1 LGVRILP
8 GLPVRKRGRR
18 GKEPRKGEEVGKLIQ
33 FLKEVKVELLK
44 VTWPKRDELV
54 GSTAVVLALSILL
67 AGYLWAVDT
76 LISKVV
82 LFFLTD

>member
-1 LGVRILP
+1 M
-8 GLPVRKRGRR
+8 
-18 GKEPRKGEEVGKLIQ
+18 GKLIQ

-54 GSTAVVLALSILL
+54 GSTAVVLVLSVIL
-67 AGYLWAVDT
+67 AVYLWAIDFI
-76 LISKVV
+76 ISHAL